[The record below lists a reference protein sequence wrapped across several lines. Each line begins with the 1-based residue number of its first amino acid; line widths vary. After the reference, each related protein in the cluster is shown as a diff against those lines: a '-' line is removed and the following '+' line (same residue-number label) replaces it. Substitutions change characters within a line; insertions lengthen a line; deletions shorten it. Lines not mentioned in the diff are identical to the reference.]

1 MLASEQ
7 REVSTA
13 TCRLQFVSGEV
24 WTGPQRILR
33 DPQFLCTVLF
43 PGASRHK
50 QFQRCKSSAAP
61 WTGFGPR
68 FPCPAPFY
76 LPSLPEIQRRP
87 RPSPNTRSLT
97 NSHVAYILGIF
108 LLRLQSSQCVKTYRE
123 EIINIKSRTR
133 RMGVSTPISRRSE
146 ALGSWDGDGEKKVN
160 GQGPATR

>member
-1 MLASEQ
+1 MRTVPSPCPLEGEPEMLASQQ

-13 TCRLQFVSGEV
+13 TCRLQFASGEV

-33 DPQFLCTVLF
+33 DPQFLCTMLF
-43 PGASRHK
+43 PAASRHK

-68 FPCPAPFY
+68 FPCPAPFH

-97 NSHVAYILGIF
+97 NSRVAYILGIF
-108 LLRLQSSQCVKTYRE
+108 FD
-123 EIINIKSRTR
+123 SRA
-133 RMGVSTPISRRSE
+133 VSASRPT
-146 ALGSWDGDGEKKVN
+146 EKK
-160 GQGPATR
+160 